1 MTEISTWIQSNWYE
15 FGSILA
21 QIAFLVAGVWFARKI
36 LKTLRAS
43 QEQFGALLKLTLT
56 DELAERAK
64 ANAAAQRPTASV
76 EADRPTPYVMAEW
89 PTAPAPAPE
98 TPALTLPGGQRP
110 HNPLVAACRGIVRW
124 LKAPIRRPGPS
135 PLRKVARW
143 LQAPAR
149 S

>member
-1 MTEISTWIQSNWYE
+1 MTDFSTWMQSNWYE
-15 FGSILA
+15 LGSILA
-21 QIAFLVAGVWFARKI
+21 EFAFLIAGVWFARKI

-64 ANAAAQRPTASV
+64 LSGALHRSPSSV

-89 PTAPAPAPE
+89 PSPAE
-98 TPALTLPGGQRP
+98 TPALSLPESKPRRSYV
-110 HNPLVAACRGIVRW
+110 VAAWRGTVRW
-124 LKAPIRRPGPS
+124 LQTPMHSSQGPS

>member
-1 MTEISTWIQSNWYE
+1 MTEFSTWMQSNWYE

-21 QIAFLVAGVWFARKI
+21 EFAFLITGVWFARKI

-56 DELAERAK
+56 DELNERA
-64 ANAAAQRPTASV
+64 NASAEAQRSVSSV
-76 EADRPTPYVMAEW
+76 EADRPTPYVMADW
-89 PTAPAPAPE
+89 PTATEAPALSMPE
-98 TPALTLPGGQRP
+98 SEPRRNFLG
-110 HNPLVAACRGIVRW
+110 AAWRGTVQW
-124 LKAPIRRPGPS
+124 LKAPIRKPGPS

>member
-1 MTEISTWIQSNWYE
+1 MTDFSTWMQSNWYE
-15 FGSILA
+15 LGNILA
-21 QIAFLVAGVWFARKI
+21 EFAFLIAGVWFARKI

-64 ANAAAQRPTASV
+64 LSGALHRPPSSV

-89 PTAPAPAPE
+89 PTPAE
-98 TPALTLPGGQRP
+98 TPALSLPESKPQRSYV
-110 HNPLVAACRGIVRW
+110 VAAWRGTVRW
-124 LKAPIRRPGPS
+124 LQTPMHSSQGPS

>member
-1 MTEISTWIQSNWYE
+1 MTDFSTWMQSNWYE
-15 FGSILA
+15 LGSILA
-21 QIAFLVAGVWFARKI
+21 EFAFLIAGVWFARKI

-64 ANAAAQRPTASV
+64 LSGALHRSPSSV

-89 PTAPAPAPE
+89 PSPAE
-98 TPALTLPGGQRP
+98 TPALSLPESKPQRSYV
-110 HNPLVAACRGIVRW
+110 VAAWRGTVRW
-124 LKAPIRRPGPS
+124 LQTPMHSSQGPS

>member
-1 MTEISTWIQSNWYE
+1 MTDFSTWMQSNWYE
-15 FGSILA
+15 LGSILA
-21 QIAFLVAGVWFARKI
+21 EFAFLIAGVWFARKI

-64 ANAAAQRPTASV
+64 LSGALHRSASSV

-89 PTAPAPAPE
+89 PSPAE
-98 TPALTLPGGQRP
+98 TPALSLPESKPRRSYV
-110 HNPLVAACRGIVRW
+110 VAAWRGTVRW
-124 LKAPIRRPGPS
+124 LQTPMHSSQGPS
-135 PLRKVARW
+135 PWRKVARW